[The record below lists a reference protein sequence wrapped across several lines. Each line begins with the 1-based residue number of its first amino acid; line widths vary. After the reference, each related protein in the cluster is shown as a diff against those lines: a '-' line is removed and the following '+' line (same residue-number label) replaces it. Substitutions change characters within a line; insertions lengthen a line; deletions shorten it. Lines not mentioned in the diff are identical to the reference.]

1 MYRSIY
7 VTLVILAL
15 TGRLWAQDTLTES
28 KPALRHTM
36 TPEEYARRHEIG
48 RNFIETPP
56 PIGPVRNVAE
66 YDRMQG
72 ALIRYPFGIPISL
85 IKEMATDVMVTT
97 IVASQTQKTTVLN
110 QYVANGVDTSHCNFL
125 IAPTD
130 SYWTRDY
137 GPWFATDS
145 SNQIGIVDFPYNRPR
160 PNDDEIP
167 KLFAAMLGI
176 PWYGMNVIT
185 AGGNY
190 MTDGLGISSSTDLV
204 YVENPT
210 QTSQQVNDKMFDYLG
225 IENFRVVPDPN
236 ISSTIDHID
245 CWGKFLGPDKILIRQ
260 VLPTDPE
267 YNALENQA
275 TYWASQICSYGYNY
289 RVFRVKTPQDQP
301 YTNSVIL
308 NNKVLVPFMNSAW
321 DDSAKAAYEAA
332 MPGYTVNG
340 FIASGSSGWLSTDA
354 LHCRVM
360 GVADVGLL
368 YIRHIPLSGVKPC
381 ESDYQV
387 SATILAS
394 SQMPVIEDSVRIH
407 YRVNGGPYQVVLMT
421 SQSSSD
427 YSGFIPKQS
436 AGSLVEYYLSAADES
451 GRSETMP
458 LIGAADPFKFTTN
471 YTNLTPVPDTLWFLT
486 PDDCLNGKITQLHN
500 YLTNRI
506 TLDTIQQYGNSLP
519 WMVDSVSVPGYPSL
533 IDPGDSVA
541 VRVRVPIVVALLPG
555 MTFYKDSLEYTTSAG
570 SNYVI
575 IMINDDL
582 LSKINEAQ
590 THNEIGDPYPN
601 PFKDHITIPLSLDK
615 REQIR
620 IEIVDIN
627 GRLITTLWDGM
638 AEAGKRFI
646 SWDGTDNAGNQVC
659 SGIYLLKFTT
669 RAKSDIQKLLLIR

>member
-1 MYRSIY
+1 MYRSISII
-7 VTLVILAL
+7 LLILAL
-15 TGRLWAQDTLTES
+15 LYQVKAQDNLTD
-28 KPALRHTM
+28 KNPVLRHTM
-36 TPEEYARRHEIG
+36 TPEEFARRHEIG

-56 PIGPVRNVAE
+56 PDGPVRNVAE

-85 IKEMATDVMVTT
+85 IKEMASGVMVTT
-97 IVASQTQKTTVLN
+97 IVKNQTEKTTVLN
-110 QYVANGVDTSHCNFL
+110 QYISNGVDTSHCNFL
-125 IAPTD
+125 IALTD

-145 SNQIGIVDFPYNRPR
+145 SKQIGIVDFPYNRPR

-176 PWYGMNVIT
+176 PWYGMNVIST
-185 AGGNY
+185 GGNY
-190 MTDGLGISSSTDLV
+190 MTDGLSTSSSTDLV

-210 QTSQQVNDKMFDYLG
+210 QTSQQVDEKMYDYLG

-245 CWGKFLGPDKILIRQ
+245 CWGKFLSPDKILIRQ

-267 YNALENQA
+267 YNALENMA
-275 TYWASQICSYGYNY
+275 TYWSSQICSYGYNY

-308 NNKVLVPFMNSAW
+308 NDKVLVPFMNSAW

-332 MPGYTVNG
+332 MPGYTIKG
-340 FIASGSSGWLSTDA
+340 FIANGSAAWLSTDA

-360 GVADVGLL
+360 GVTDVELL
-368 YIRHIPLSGVKPC
+368 YIRHIPISGVKPC

-387 SATILAS
+387 SATVLAS

-407 YRVNGGPYQVVLMT
+407 FRVNGGLYQVVQMT
-421 SQSSSD
+421 NQGGSD
-427 YSGFIPKQS
+427 YSGFIPKQP

-458 LIGAADPFKFTTN
+458 LIGAADPFQFTTT
-471 YTNLTPVPDTLWFLT
+471 YTNLTPVPDTLWFIT
-486 PDDCLNGKITQLHN
+486 PDDCLDGKITQLHN
-500 YLTNRI
+500 YLTTRI
-506 TLDTIQQYGNSLP
+506 TLDTIQQYGNSVP
-519 WMVDSVSVPGYPSL
+519 WMVDSVSVTGYPSL

-541 VRVRVPIVVALLPG
+541 VRVRVPVVVALIPG
-555 MTFYKDSLEYTTSAG
+555 MTFYKDSLEFTTSAG

-575 IMINDDL
+575 IMINSDL
-582 LSKINEAQ
+582 LSKINEEQAL
-590 THNEIGDPYPN
+590 TEIGRPYPN
-601 PFKDHITIPLSLDK
+601 PFRDRILIPLSL
-615 REQIR
+615 RQQEQIR
-620 IEIVDIN
+620 IEIVDLR
-627 GRLITTLWDGM
+627 GRSITVLWDGI
-638 AEAGKRFI
+638 ADAGNRFFT
-646 SWDGTDNAGNQVC
+646 WDGMDDTGNPAG
-659 SGIYLLKFTT
+659 SGIYLLKFTN
-669 RAKSDIQKLLLIR
+669 RGRSEFQKILLLR